1 MNIQTQLS
9 SDGKILTIA
18 LSGDF
23 NYTCHEPFQNCYE
36 TVEPV
41 PEEFVID
48 TLGLQSMDSSALGML
63 LLLRK
68 HAGDDSANVK
78 ISNAT
83 EDIYKLLH
91 SCKFDELFRVEQVS

>member
-1 MNIQTQLS
+1 MDIQTQLS
-9 SDGKILTIA
+9 VDGKILTIT

-23 NYTCHEPFQNCYE
+23 NYTCHEPFQKSYLAI
-36 TVEPV
+36 EPV
-41 PEEFVID
+41 PEEYVID

-78 ISNAT
+78 ISNTT

-91 SCKFDELFRVEQVS
+91 SCKFDELFNVEQVS